1 MAGGGGGWRAVQY
14 EPRAWTD
21 NAVAMFETHST
32 LRRNVLDAFNR
43 AGVEIRTPRI
53 LGHRDASGLAIPPEA
68 FPDRPTRGGIA
79 VHVDQRD
86 QVGGWWVMGDATGGR
101 GHEVHLLQLH
111 AGR

>member
-1 MAGGGGGWRAVQY
+1 
-14 EPRAWTD
+14 
-21 NAVAMFETHST
+21 MFETHST

-43 AGVEIRTPRI
+43 AGVEIMTPSI
-53 LGHRDASGLAIPPEA
+53 LGHRGASGLAIPSEA
-68 FPDRPTRGGIA
+68 FPGRPTRRGIA

-86 QVGGWWVMGDATGGR
+86 QVGGWWVMGDATGGT